1 MEIETKDMLNFAG
14 NYRAVSSLLV
24 TLLLPLLQAAQLDW
38 TWEYADVN
46 GTITASGVL
55 TTEDVSDEEGFYNI
69 TSMSGERNG
78 VAIANLT
85 EVGEAVPGN
94 EPFAIDNAIREGTD
108 DDPSQLR
115 SAGIGLILE
124 DGNYL
129 NPYYASWETSY
140 IEVYSVAPFLVNFS
154 NFGPEDGYEKVDFT
168 AVIVTADGGGIEGG
182 DAEEV
187 AEEGEQV
194 EVDEGSTS
202 GSTNSAK
209 VWFGGTTI
217 LGSLALLL

>member
-1 MEIETKDMLNFAG
+1 MTNFAG
-14 NYRAVSSLLV
+14 NHRALSSLLV

-38 TWEYADVN
+38 TWEYADVVN
-46 GTITASGVL
+46 GTILASGVM

-94 EPFAIDNAIREGTD
+94 EPFAIDNAIREITD

-154 NFGPEDGYEKVDFT
+154 NFGPEDSYEKVDFT
-168 AVIVTADGGGIEGG
+168 AVIVPAGEGGTTEGGTTEGG
-182 DAEEV
+182 DPGA
-187 AEEGEQV
+187 
-194 EVDEGSTS
+194 DDGSTS
-202 GSTNSAK
+202 GSVNRAN
-209 VWFGGTTI
+209 VWWGGFL
-217 LGSLALLL
+217 LGSLILLL